1 MTVVVVPETVKFPDT
16 VKLSS
21 TVTVPPAES
30 IVKFPD
36 VVSISPAAVDPILT
50 LPNVGVIPELP
61 TGVPPAVEPSC
72 SRNIV
77 FSVSTVNSP
86 TEPV

>member
-1 MTVVVVPETVKFPDT
+1 MVT
-16 VKLSS
+16 SS
-21 TVTVPPAES
+21 SIVTVPPAES
-30 IVKFPD
+30 LLNLMLYQSHSGKI
-36 VVSISPAAVDPILT
+36 VDPILT